1 MDTKKRI
8 LTPPSPKVKKPVVRS
23 HTDQASVTP
32 ATIDTKPLQQVDAPK
47 PTEVSKPNVA
57 MQQEPLNLGVEMKPD
72 PVASPKPT
80 TIEKPNQLSGV
91 EQKKRNVEAFREFY
105 SKEKGEKVLTPEEE
119 EKARKRARSKALIN
133 AIGDGISAMA
143 NLYYTTKG
151 APDAY
156 TPSGSLS
163 RAGRARYDRM
173 MADRDRRRRELNME
187 ADKMY
192 NLYKEEERAKEALA
206 YRRAQDEKAEMR
218 YQEEQAYR
226 RKKDKDDQEARAVA
240 AKQSQDNWQKK
251 FDEDQ
256 RQFEARQAETKR
268 YHNMVDS
275 RSTTDKNDTIPVF
288 LSDTEEVRVP
298 KHIWNNKDRIAEVYE
313 ALPDNLK
320 EQAIKRYATV
330 KETKYD
336 RKKGEDV
343 IIYKPMTWQQMQ
355 QAVGAFIA
363 DPEAAKAQNLTRRMA
378 GQDAPKGLGWGAT
391 KHTTDDEQT
400 DW

>member
-8 LTPPSPKVKKPVVRS
+8 LTPPSLQVKKPVVRS

-32 ATIDTKPLQQVDAPK
+32 ATISTKPLQQVDAPK
-47 PTEVSKPNVA
+47 PNVA
-57 MQQEPLNLGVEMKPD
+57 MRQEPLNLGVEMKPE

-206 YRRAQDEKAEMR
+206 YRRAQDKKAEMR
-218 YQEEQAYR
+218 YQEEQDYR
-226 RKKDKDDQEARAVA
+226 RKKDKEDREARTEA
-240 AKQSQDNWQKK
+240 ARVEGERWQKM
-251 FDEDQ
+251 FDLKVKQYE
-256 RQFEARQAETKR
+256 ETKR
-268 YHNMVDS
+268 KNNMDNALS
-275 RSTTDKNDTIPVF
+275 IATAQEKNTIPVF
-288 LSDTEEVRVP
+288 LSDTEEVRIP
-298 KHIWNNKDRIAEVYE
+298 THIWNNKDRIAAVYE

-336 RKKGEDV
+336 SEKKDDV
-343 IIYKPMTWQQMQ
+343 IIYEPMTWQQMQ

-363 DPEAAKAQNLTRRMA
+363 DPEAVKAQNLARRMA
-378 GQDAPKGLGWGAT
+378 GQDVPKGLGWGAT